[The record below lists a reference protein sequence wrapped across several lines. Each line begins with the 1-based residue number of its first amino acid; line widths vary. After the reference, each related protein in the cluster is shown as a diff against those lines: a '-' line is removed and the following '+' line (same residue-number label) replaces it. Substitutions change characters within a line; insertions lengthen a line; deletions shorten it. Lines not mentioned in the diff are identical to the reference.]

1 MICGG
6 DEYGRTQ
13 RGNNNDYC
21 QDNEIILYNWAWSEK
36 ESALCNF
43 TRKLI
48 KIRRDF
54 PVLRRRKFF
63 QGRRIRGTDIQDIR
77 WVRPDGE
84 DMTEEEWNTSFVR
97 VLGMLLN
104 GQVMDEYNEKGERIK
119 DDVLLLL
126 CNGYW
131 DRQPFKMPG
140 RAGEPAWEVLV
151 DTYSPEESPNP
162 TLACGEIFDLKPR
175 SFVLLR
181 QPLRNDE

>member
-6 DEYGRTQ
+6 EEYGRTQ
-13 RGNNNDYC
+13 QGNNNAYC
-21 QDNEIILYNWAWSEK
+21 QDNEISWFNWNWSEK
-36 ESALCNF
+36 EHELFEF

-54 PVLRRRKFF
+54 PVLHRRKFF
-63 QGRRIRGTDIQDIR
+63 QGRRIRGTDIQDIH

-104 GQVMDEYNEKGERIK
+104 GQVMDEYNEKGERLK

-126 CNGYW
+126 TNSHFEEI
-131 DRQPFKMPG
+131 PFRLPG
-140 RAGEPAWEVLV
+140 KVGEPDWEILV
-151 DTYSPEESPNP
+151 DTYDP
-162 TLACGEIFDLKPR
+162 TQPQAYNLSCGEVFDLKPR

-181 QPLRNDE
+181 QPLK